1 MVSNRLFA
9 FQRSTSVGRVVC
21 RDRRRGWSCR
31 QNMRQ
36 RHAPIECV
44 RGGVTYD
51 IVSRSKYAMPQ
62 CGAGCSSVGGVE
74 ARFSRRCWVTPC
86 SVVYVPGVAFHA
98 LRKGIVSINTEG
110 LLLLSAILHLLES
123 YWPWPHHPLHNG
135 RQMLGLDKTSLSI
148 PTTL

>member
-1 MVSNRLFA
+1 MEGLYLGIGA
-9 FQRSTSVGRVVC
+9 
-21 RDRRRGWSCR
+21 
-31 QNMRQ
+31 
-36 RHAPIECV
+36 E
-44 RGGVTYD
+44 GGVAGRTCGSGTRRLNVFVEEYTYD
-51 IVSRSKYAMPQ
+51 IVSRSKYALPQ
-62 CGAGCSSVGGVE
+62 YGAGCSSVGGVE
-74 ARFSRRCWVTPC
+74 VRFSRRCWVTPC

-98 LRKGIVSINTEG
+98 LRKGLVSVNTEG